1 MNQGWPGQ
9 GPWLGQP
16 LNRLSHLW
24 SQPHWS
30 GRIPVPRTEYGI
42 WYYSTYGCFT
52 ALPPHYFLGLG

>member
-30 GRIPVPRTEYGI
+30 GRIPVPRTEYGTVKPS
-42 WYYSTYGCFT
+42 YNELNETR
-52 ALPPHYFLGLG
+52 